1 MDEQQQYVR
10 KLINLQNLKE
20 REVRL
25 LYYDVIVELS
35 ALAAKLPYKQTIF
48 NLSLYP
54 LLRRRVDYLLRDMG
68 TKMQAV
74 IVNGID
80 QAWQLSDDKN
90 RVFLDK
96 RLKGYKLSSK
106 ARKTYYDTNQEAK
119 TTFISR
125 QEKGLNLSER
135 VWNAVEPFKRELELG
150 LSAGIARGESAKN
163 MATRMKRNL
172 NEPDRIFRSIIDKDG
187 RIRLSKAAR
196 NYRPGQGV
204 YRSSYKNALR
214 LTRTENNMAYR
225 TADFDRWNSQ
235 PFIVGI
241 EIRLSNAH
249 PKYDICDP
257 LAGKYPKDFKWTG
270 WHPQCICYQTPIL
283 ITSEEMEKHQ
293 DEILGLG
300 KWGGKS
306 VNQVNEAPSAFY
318 KYLDDNSEKINRLSS
333 TPYWVKDNPS
343 FTKALK

>member
-1 MDEQQQYVR
+1 MDEQQQYNR
-10 KLINLQNLKE
+10 KLISLLNKKE
-20 REVRL
+20 RQVRQ
-25 LYYDVIVELS
+25 LYYDAIVEL
-35 ALAAKLPYKQTIF
+35 AGLAATLPYKQTIF

-54 LLRRRVDYLLRDMG
+54 LLRRRVDYLLRDMAK
-68 TKMQAV
+68 KMEVV

-96 RLKGYKLSSK
+96 RLKGYKLSNK
-106 ARKTYYDTNQEAK
+106 ARKTYYDTNAQAK
-119 TTFISR
+119 TTFKSR
-125 QEKGLNLSER
+125 QENGLNLSER

-150 LSAGIARGESAKN
+150 LSAGIARGESAAT

-172 NEPDRIFRSIIDKDG
+172 KEPDRIFRSVVDKDG

-196 NYRPGQGV
+196 NYHPGQGV

-225 TADFDRWNSQ
+225 TADYERWDSQ
-235 PFIVGI
+235 PFVVGI

-257 LAGKYPKDFKWTG
+257 LAGKYPKGFKWTG

-283 ITSEEMEKHQ
+283 ITREEMDKHQ
-293 DEILGLG
+293 DEILGLA
-300 KWGGKS
+300 KWDGKS
-306 VNQVNEAPSAFY
+306 VNQVNDAPAAFY
-318 KYLDDNSEKINRLSS
+318 KYLDNNDEKINRLSNA
-333 TPYWVKDNPS
+333 PYWVKDNPS
-343 FTKALK
+343 FTTALK